1 MLENIEV
8 RIVGYNVFRID
19 GYSAVNKLV
28 IIRISL
34 YQSEMVVHLLKDGGI
49 KSYDGFDNVTSNLS
63 CGLLA
68 QNLLVLVENI

>member
-8 RIVGYNVFRID
+8 CIIGYNVFGID
-19 GYSAVNKLV
+19 GYGAVNKLIV
-28 IIRISL
+28 IKISL
-34 YQSEMVVHLLKDGGI
+34 YQSEMVVHLLKDGSI
-49 KSYDGFDNVTSNLS
+49 KSYDGFDNVASNLS